1 MSWVG
6 SNVPRVEDTAL
17 LTGAGRFIDDMHL
30 PDMLQAAVV
39 RSPYAH
45 ARITGVDVSAA
56 LDLPGVH
63 AVLTHAD
70 LPEALRA
77 PLPLLVP
84 NPAIRYPV
92 MQHALA
98 KDAVHFV
105 GEAIALVLAD
115 DRYIAEDAAE
125 LVFVDYEP
133 LPVAGDV
140 RAAVSDGTPVAH
152 EGQPDNIAAE
162 FTVGYGEV
170 DEAFARAARVFR
182 EDLLQ
187 HRGAAHPM
195 ECRAVLAAIDT
206 LSDTLTLW
214 ANTQAPHQLRDVYC
228 RMTGAADDRVRV
240 VAPNTGGGF
249 GSKVQAYP
257 EHIAVAAA
265 ALLTK
270 RPVKYIE
277 DRREHFLSTH
287 QERDQRWQVEIAV
300 DGDGKILG
308 VRGDLLH
315 DSGAYLPWGVITPF
329 ISATTMPGPYVIP
342 AYRMKVTCVFTNKV
356 ATTPV
361 RGAGRPQAAF
371 AMERLMDRAA
381 RELGLDPAEIR
392 RRNYI
397 PPDRMPYAV
406 GLTFRDGSPVI
417 YDSGDYPAC
426 QRMALDRARYDA
438 FRAGQAALR
447 EQGRYVGIGIAS
459 YIEGTGLGPF
469 EGATVQVTPGGQV
482 LARIGSS
489 DQGQGHR
496 TMFAQIV
503 ADQLGARPED
513 VTVTVGDS
521 GGVAYGIGTF
531 ASRVAANAG
540 PSAHAAAGKV
550 REKAIKIASHLLEAA
565 EEDLDLADGRVF
577 VKGVPDMAKSL
588 GEIAAFANGM
598 PGFSM
603 PAGITVGLQ
612 DTSYFTPERS
622 TYANGCHVAV
632 VEVDIETGGV
642 TILRYV
648 TAHDCGTIIN
658 TMMVEGQVAGGVAHG
673 IGNALF
679 EWMRY
684 DDEGQPLTVNFG
696 EYLLPLAT
704 ETPRIEQVH
713 MESPTPLNPLGVK
726 GAGEGGTIPAAAAIA
741 SAVEDALSPFGVTI
755 AQVPMTPEYLLDLIE
770 KNTSEKNT

>member
-6 SNVPRVEDTAL
+6 SKVPRVEDPAL
-17 LTGAGRFIDDMHL
+17 LRGEGRFVDDIHL
-30 PDMLQAAVV
+30 PGMLQAAFV

-45 ARITGVDVSAA
+45 ARIGGIDAAAA
-56 LDLPGVH
+56 LAIPGVH

-70 LPEALRA
+70 LPATLQA

-92 MQHALA
+92 MQHVLA

-105 GEAIALVLAD
+105 GEAIAMVLAD

-125 LVFVDYEP
+125 QVIVDYAP
-133 LPVAGDV
+133 LPAASDFRKAAATGAPAAHAGRQDNVA
-140 RAAVSDGTPVAH
+140 AAFA
-152 EGQPDNIAAE
+152 
-162 FTVGYGEV
+162 VGYGDV
-170 DEAFARAARVFR
+170 DHAFARAAHVFK
-182 EDLLQ
+182 EELFQ

-195 ECRAVLAAIDT
+195 ECRAMLAATDALT
-206 LSDTLTLW
+206 DTLTIW

-228 RMTGAADDRVRV
+228 RMTGVAGDRVRV
-240 VAPNTGGGF
+240 IAPNTGGGF

-257 EHIAVAAA
+257 EHIATAAA
-265 ALLTK
+265 ALLAR

-287 QERDQRWQVEIAV
+287 QERDQLWQVEIAV
-300 DGDGKILG
+300 DGDGKIQG

-315 DSGAYLPWGVITPF
+315 DSGAYLPWGIITPF

-342 AYRMKVTCVFTNKV
+342 AYRMKVSCIFTNKV

-361 RGAGRPQAAF
+361 RGAGRPQAVF
-371 AMERLMDRAA
+371 AMERLMDRVA
-381 RELGLDPAEIR
+381 RELGIDPAEVR
-392 RRNYI
+392 RRNYV
-397 PPDRMPYAV
+397 PADRMPYAV

-426 QRMALDRARYDA
+426 QQLALDRARYDA
-438 FRAGQAALR
+438 FRTEQATLR
-447 EQGRYVGIGIAS
+447 AKGRHVGIGIAS

-469 EGATVQVTPGGQV
+469 EGATVQVTPGGQI
-482 LARIGSS
+482 LARVGSS

-503 ADQLGARPED
+503 ADRLGVRPD
-513 VTVTVGDS
+513 QVSVTVGDS

-540 PSAHAAAGKV
+540 PSAHLAAGKV

-577 VKGVPDMAKSL
+577 VKGVPEVGKTL
-588 GEIAAFANGM
+588 GEVAAFANGM

-603 PAGITVGLQ
+603 PPGITVGLE
-612 DTSYFTPERS
+612 DTSYFTPQRS

-642 TILRYV
+642 KILRYF

-684 DDEGQPLTVNFG
+684 DDAGQPLTVNFG

-704 ETPRIEQVH
+704 ETPRIEQAH
-713 MESPTPLNPLGVK
+713 MQTPTPLNPLGVK

-741 SAVEDALSPFGVTI
+741 SAIDDALRPFGVKIT
-755 AQVPMTPEYLLDLIE
+755 QVPVTPEYLLDLIH
-770 KNTSEKNT
+770 KKS

>member
-1 MSWVG
+1 
-6 SNVPRVEDTAL
+6 E
-17 LTGAGRFIDDMHL
+17 
-30 PDMLQAAVV
+30 
-39 RSPYAH
+39 
-45 ARITGVDVSAA
+45 
-56 LDLPGVH
+56 
-63 AVLTHAD
+63 
-70 LPEALRA
+70 
-77 PLPLLVP
+77 
-84 NPAIRYPV
+84 
-92 MQHALA
+92 
-98 KDAVHFV
+98 
-105 GEAIALVLAD
+105 
-115 DRYIAEDAAE
+115 E
-125 LVFVDYEP
+125 LF
-133 LPVAGDV
+133 
-140 RAAVSDGTPVAH
+140 
-152 EGQPDNIAAE
+152 
-162 FTVGYGEV
+162 
-170 DEAFARAARVFR
+170 
-182 EDLLQ
+182 Q

-195 ECRAVLAAIDT
+195 ECRAMLAHQ
-206 LSDTLTLW
+206 DTLTDTLTIW

-240 VAPNTGGGF
+240 IAPNTGGGF

-257 EHIAVAAA
+257 EHIATAAA

-287 QERDQRWQVEIAV
+287 QERDQLWMVEIAV
-300 DGDGKILG
+300 DGDGKVLG
-308 VRGDLLH
+308 VRGDLMH

-342 AYRMKVTCVFTNKV
+342 AYRMKVTCIFTNKV

-371 AMERLMDRAA
+371 AMERLMDRVA
-381 RELGLDPAEIR
+381 RELGLDPAEVR
-392 RRNYI
+392 RRNYV
-397 PPDRMPYAV
+397 PADKMPYAV
-406 GLTFRDGSPVI
+406 GLTFRDGSPVV

-426 QRMALDRARYDA
+426 QQLALDRAGYDG
-438 FRAGQAALR
+438 FRAEQASAR
-447 EQGRYVGIGIAS
+447 AEGRYLGIGIGS

-469 EGATVQVTPGGQV
+469 EGATVQVTPGGQI

-496 TMFAQIV
+496 TMFSQIV
-503 ADQLGARPED
+503 ADRLGVGPEK

-521 GGVAYGIGTF
+521 DGVAYGIGTF

-540 PSAHAAAGKV
+540 SSAHVAAGKV

-565 EEDLDLADGRVF
+565 EEDLDLGDGRVF
-577 VKGVPDMAKSL
+577 VKGVPEVGKTL

-603 PAGITVGLQ
+603 PAGITVGLG
-612 DTSYFTPERS
+612 DTSYFTPQRS

-632 VEVDIETGGV
+632 VEIDVETGSV
-642 TILRYV
+642 NILRYI

-658 TMMVEGQVAGGVAHG
+658 TMMVEGQVAGGVVHG

-684 DDEGQPLTVNFG
+684 DDDGQPLTVNFG

-704 ETPRIEQVH
+704 ETPRIEQAH
-713 MESPTPLNPLGVK
+713 MQTPTPLNPLGVK

-741 SAVEDALSPFGVTI
+741 GAIDDALRPFGVKIT
-755 AQVPMTPEYLLDLIE
+755 QVPVTPEYLLDLIH
-770 KNTSEKNT
+770 KKS

>member
-6 SNVPRVEDTAL
+6 SKVTRVEDPAL
-17 LTGAGRFIDDMHL
+17 LRGEGRFVDDIHL
-30 PDMLQAAVV
+30 PGMLQAAFV
-39 RSPYAH
+39 RSSYAH
-45 ARITGVDVSAA
+45 ARIGGIDAAAA
-56 LDLPGVH
+56 LAMPGVH
-63 AVLTHAD
+63 AVLAHAD

-84 NPAIRYPV
+84 NTAIRYPV
-92 MQHALA
+92 MQHVLA

-105 GEAIALVLAD
+105 GEAVAMVLAD

-125 LVFVDYEP
+125 RVVVDYEP
-133 LPVAGDV
+133 LPAASDFRKASAAG
-140 RAAVSDGTPVAH
+140 APVAH
-152 EGQPDNIAAE
+152 AERPDNTAAA
-162 FTVGYGEV
+162 FSVGYGEIDPAFGHATHV
-170 DEAFARAARVFR
+170 FKEALF
-182 EDLLQ
+182 Q

-195 ECRAVLAAIDT
+195 ECRAMLAVQ
-206 LSDTLTLW
+206 DTLTGTLTIW
-214 ANTQAPHQLRDVYC
+214 ANTQAPHQLRDVFC
-228 RMTGAADDRVRV
+228 RMTGTPDDRVRV

-257 EHIAVAAA
+257 EHIATAAA

-287 QERDQRWQVEIAV
+287 QERDQHWQVEIAV

-308 VRGDLLH
+308 VRGSLLH
-315 DSGAYLPWGVITPF
+315 DSGAYLPWGIITPF
-329 ISATTMPGPYVIP
+329 ISATTVPGPYVVP
-342 AYRMKVTCVFTNKV
+342 AYRLNVTCVFTNKV

-371 AMERLMDRAA
+371 AMERLMDRVA
-381 RELGLDPAEIR
+381 RELRLDPAEVR
-392 RRNYI
+392 RRNYV
-397 PPDRMPYAV
+397 PADRMPYAV
-406 GLTFRDGSPVI
+406 GLTFRDGSPVV

-426 QRMALDRARYDA
+426 QQMALDRANYDA
-438 FRAGQAALR
+438 FRAEQAAQR
-447 EQGRYVGIGIAS
+447 ENGRYIGIGIAS
-459 YIEGTGLGPF
+459 YVEGTGLGPF
-469 EGATVQVTPGGQV
+469 EGAAVQVTPGGQI

-503 ADQLGARPED
+503 ADRLGVRPD
-513 VTVTVGDS
+513 QVTVSVGDS

-540 PSAHAAAGKV
+540 SSAHVAAGKV

-577 VKGVPDMAKSL
+577 VKGVPEVGKTL
-588 GEIAAFANGM
+588 GEVAAFANGM
-598 PGFSM
+598 PGFSL
-603 PAGITVGLQ
+603 PPGITVGLEH
-612 DTSYFTPERS
+612 TSYFTPQRS

-632 VEVDIETGGV
+632 VEVDTETGGV

-648 TAHDCGTIIN
+648 AAHDCGTIVN

-673 IGNALF
+673 IGNALY

-704 ETPRIEQVH
+704 ETPRIEQAH
-713 MESPTPLNPLGVK
+713 MQSPTPLNPLGVK

-741 SAVEDALSPFGVTI
+741 SAIDDALRPFGVKIT
-755 AQVPMTPEYLLDLIE
+755 QVPVTPEYLLDLID
-770 KNTSEKNT
+770 KKP

>member
-6 SNVPRVEDTAL
+6 SRVTRVEDPAL
-17 LTGAGRFIDDMHL
+17 LKGEGRFVDDIHL
-30 PDMLQAAVV
+30 PGMLQAAVV
-39 RSPYAH
+39 RSPFAH
-45 ARITGVDVSAA
+45 ARIAGIDASAA
-56 LDLPGVH
+56 LAIPGVH
-63 AVLTHAD
+63 AVVTHAD
-70 LPEALRA
+70 LPEAFRQ

-92 MQHALA
+92 MQHVLA

-105 GEAIALVLAD
+105 GETVALVLAD
-115 DRYIAEDAAE
+115 DRYIAEDGVD
-125 LVFVDYEP
+125 LVVVDYEP
-133 LPVAGDV
+133 LPAASDFRKAATAGAPAAHAG
-140 RAAVSDGTPVAH
+140 RA
-152 EGQPDNIAAE
+152 DNIAAE
-162 FTVGYGEV
+162 FAVGYGEA
-170 DEAFARAARVFR
+170 DQAFARAAHVFK
-182 EDLLQ
+182 EELFQ

-195 ECRAVLAAIDT
+195 ECRAMLAHQ
-206 LSDTLTLW
+206 DTLTGTLTIW

-240 VAPNTGGGF
+240 IAPNTGGGF

-257 EHIAVAAA
+257 EHIATAAA

-287 QERDQRWQVEIAV
+287 QERDQLWTVEIAV
-300 DGDGKILG
+300 DGDGKVLG
-308 VRGDLLH
+308 VRGDLMH

-342 AYRMKVTCVFTNKV
+342 AYRINVTCIFTNKV

-371 AMERLMDRAA
+371 AMERLMDRVA
-381 RELGLDPAEIR
+381 RELSLDPAEVR
-392 RRNYI
+392 RRNYV
-397 PPDRMPYAV
+397 PADRMPYAV
-406 GLTFRDGSPVI
+406 GLTFRDGSPVV

-426 QRMALDRARYDA
+426 QQLALDRAGYDDFGA
-438 FRAGQAALR
+438 EQASARA
-447 EQGRYVGIGIAS
+447 EGRYLGIGIGS

-469 EGATVQVTPGGQV
+469 EGATVQVTPGGQI

-503 ADQLGARPED
+503 AERLGVGPD
-513 VTVTVGDS
+513 KVTVTVGDS

-531 ASRVAANAG
+531 ASRVAVNAG
-540 PSAHAAAGKV
+540 SSAHVAAGKV

-565 EEDLDLADGRVF
+565 EEDLDLGDGRVF
-577 VKGVPDMAKSL
+577 VKGVPEVGKTL

-603 PAGITVGLQ
+603 PAGITVGLE
-612 DTSYFTPERS
+612 DTSYFTPQRS

-632 VEVDIETGGV
+632 VEVDVETGGV
-642 TILRYV
+642 KILRYV
-648 TAHDCGTIIN
+648 TAHDCGKIIN
-658 TMMVEGQVAGGVAHG
+658 TMMVEGQVAGGVVHG

-684 DDEGQPLTVNFG
+684 DDDGQPLTVNFG

-704 ETPRIEQVH
+704 ETPRIEQAH
-713 MESPTPLNPLGVK
+713 MQTPTPLNPLGVK

-741 SAVEDALSPFGVTI
+741 GAIDDALRPFGVKIT
-755 AQVPMTPEYLLDLIE
+755 QVPVTPEYLLDLIH
-770 KNTSEKNT
+770 KKS

>member
-6 SNVPRVEDTAL
+6 SKVARVEDPAL
-17 LTGAGRFIDDMHL
+17 LKGEGKFVDDMHL
-30 PDMLQAAVV
+30 PGMLQAAFV

-45 ARITGVDVSAA
+45 AQIAGIDASATLA
-56 LDLPGVH
+56 MPGVH
-63 AVLTHAD
+63 AVLTHVD
-70 LPEALRA
+70 LPEALQA
-77 PLPLLVP
+77 PMPLLVP

-92 MQHALA
+92 MQYVLA

-105 GEAIALVLAD
+105 GEAVALVLAD

-125 LVFVDYEP
+125 QVIVDYAP
-133 LPVAGDV
+133 LPAASDFRKAARAGV
-140 RAAVSDGTPVAH
+140 PTAH
-152 EGQPDNIAAE
+152 AGRPDNIAAV
-162 FTVGYGEV
+162 FTVGYGDV
-170 DEAFARAARVFR
+170 DTVFAGAAHVFT
-182 EDLLQ
+182 EELLQ
-187 HRGAAHPM
+187 HRGAGHPM
-195 ECRAVLAAIDT
+195 ECRAILAAQDP
-206 LSDTLTLW
+206 LSDTLMLW
-214 ANTQAPHQLRDVYC
+214 ANTQSPHQLRDVYC
-228 RMTGAADDRVRV
+228 RMTGTADDRVRV

-265 ALLTK
+265 ALSTK

-287 QERDQRWQVEIAV
+287 QERDQFWQVEVAV
-300 DGDGKILG
+300 DGTGKVLG
-308 VRGDLLH
+308 IRGSLLY

-329 ISATTMPGPYVIP
+329 ISATTTPGPYVIP
-342 AYRMKVTCVFTNKV
+342 AYRMNVTCIFTNKV

-361 RGAGRPQAAF
+361 RGAGRPQAVF
-371 AMERLMDRAA
+371 AMERLMDRVA
-381 RELGLDPAEIR
+381 RELGLDPAEVR

-397 PPDRMPYAV
+397 PSNRMPYAV
-406 GLTFRDGSPVI
+406 GLTFRDGSPVV

-426 QRMALDRARYDA
+426 QQLALDRAQYGA
-438 FRAGQAALR
+438 FRAEQAALR
-447 EQGRYVGIGIAS
+447 AQGRHVGIGIAS
-459 YIEGTGLGPF
+459 YVEGTGLGPF
-469 EGATVQVTPGGQV
+469 EGATVQVTPAGHILVRVG
-482 LARIGSS
+482 AS
-489 DQGQGHR
+489 DQGQGMR
-496 TMFAQIV
+496 TMFALIV
-503 ADQLGARPED
+503 ADRLGVEPD
-513 VTVTVGDS
+513 KVTVSIGDT

-531 ASRVAANAG
+531 ASRVTANAG

-550 REKAIKIASHLLEAA
+550 RQKAIKIAAHLLEAA
-565 EEDLDLADGRVF
+565 EEDLDVANGRVF
-577 VKGVPDMAKSL
+577 VKGVPDIGKSL

-603 PAGITVGLQ
+603 PAGITAGLE

-648 TAHDCGTIIN
+648 TAHDCGTIVN
-658 TMMVEGQVAGGVAHG
+658 TMMVEGQVMGGVAHG

-684 DDEGQPLTVNFG
+684 DDDGQPLTVNFG

-704 ETPRIEQVH
+704 ETPRVEQVH
-713 MESPTPLNPLGVK
+713 MQSPTPLNPLGVK

-741 SAVEDALSPFGVTI
+741 SAIDDALRPFGVKIT
-755 AQVPMTPEYLLDLIE
+755 QVPVTPECLLDLIE
-770 KNTSEKNT
+770 KKS

>member
-6 SNVPRVEDTAL
+6 SKVARLEDPAL
-17 LTGAGRFIDDMHL
+17 LRGEGRFVDDIHL
-30 PDMLQAAVV
+30 PGMLQAAFV

-45 ARITGVDVSAA
+45 ARINGIDISAA
-56 LDLPGVH
+56 LAMPGVH

-70 LPEALRA
+70 LPNALQA

-92 MQHALA
+92 TQHVLA
-98 KDAVHFV
+98 KEAAHFV
-105 GEAIALVLAD
+105 GEAVAMVLAD

-125 LVFVDYEP
+125 QVIVDYAP
-133 LPVAGDV
+133 LP
-140 RAAVSDGTPVAH
+140 AASDFRKAAAADAAAAH
-152 EGQPDNIAAE
+152 EGRADNTAAD

-170 DEAFARAARVFR
+170 DQAFARAAHVFK

-195 ECRAVLAAIDT
+195 ECRAVLAATDA
-206 LSDTLTLW
+206 LGGTLTIW

-228 RMTGAADDRVRV
+228 RMTGTADDRVRV
-240 VAPNTGGGF
+240 IAPNTGGGF
-249 GSKVQAYP
+249 GSKVQTYP
-257 EHIAVAAA
+257 EHIATAAA
-265 ALLTK
+265 ALLAK

-287 QERDQRWQVEIAV
+287 QERDQRWQVEVAV
-300 DGDGKILG
+300 DADGKVLG
-308 VRGDLLH
+308 VRGDMLH
-315 DSGAYLPWGVITPF
+315 DSGAYLPWGIITPF

-342 AYRMKVTCVFTNKV
+342 AYRMKVRCVFTNKV

-361 RGAGRPQAAF
+361 RGAGRPQAVF
-371 AMERLMDRAA
+371 AMERLMDRVA
-381 RELGLDPAEIR
+381 RELGLDPAEVR
-392 RRNYI
+392 RRNYV
-397 PPDRMPYAV
+397 PADRMPYAV

-426 QRMALDRARYDA
+426 QQMALDKANYDA
-438 FRAGQAALR
+438 FRAGQDALR
-447 EQGRYVGIGIAS
+447 AQGRYVGIGIAA

-469 EGATVQVTPGGQV
+469 EGATVQVTPGGQI

-503 ADQLGARPED
+503 ADRLGVRPD
-513 VTVTVGDS
+513 QVAVTVGDT

-540 PSAHAAAGKV
+540 PSAHIAAGKV
-550 REKAIKIASHLLEAA
+550 REKAIKIAAHLLEAA

-577 VKGVPDMAKSL
+577 VKGVPDVGKTL
-588 GEIAAFANGM
+588 GEVAAFANGM

-603 PAGITVGLQ
+603 PPGVTPGLE
-612 DTSYFTPERS
+612 DTSYFTPQRS
-622 TYANGCHVAV
+622 TYPNGCHVAV
-632 VEVDIETGGV
+632 VEVDVETGGV

-658 TMMVEGQVAGGVAHG
+658 TMIVEGQVMGGVAHG
-673 IGNALF
+673 IGNALY

-684 DDEGQPLTVNFG
+684 DDDGQPLTVNFG

-704 ETPRIEQVH
+704 ETPRVEQTH
-713 MESPTPLNPLGVK
+713 MQSPTPLNPLGVK

-741 SAVEDALSPFGVTI
+741 SAIDDALRPFGVKIT
-755 AQVPMTPEYLLDLIE
+755 QVPVTPEHLLDLID
-770 KNTSEKNT
+770 KKP

>member
-6 SNVPRVEDTAL
+6 SRVTRVEDPAL
-17 LTGAGRFIDDMHL
+17 LKGEGRFVDDIHL
-30 PDMLQAAVV
+30 PGMLQAAVV
-39 RSPYAH
+39 RSPFAH
-45 ARITGVDVSAA
+45 ARIAGIDAAAA
-56 LDLPGVH
+56 LAIPGVR
-63 AVLTHAD
+63 AVITHAD
-70 LPEALRA
+70 LPESLRR

-92 MQHALA
+92 MQHVLA

-105 GEAIALVLAD
+105 GEAVALVLAD
-115 DRYIAEDAAE
+115 DRYIAEDAVD
-125 LVFVDYEP
+125 LVIVDYEP
-133 LPVAGDV
+133 LPAASDFRKAAAAGV
-140 RAAVSDGTPVAH
+140 PAAHAGR
-152 EGQPDNIAAE
+152 PDNIAAE
-162 FTVGYGEV
+162 FAIGYGEA
-170 DEAFARAARVFR
+170 DQAFTRAAHVFK
-182 EDLLQ
+182 EELFQ

-195 ECRAVLAAIDT
+195 ECRAMLAHQ
-206 LSDTLTLW
+206 DTLTDTLTIW

-228 RMTGAADDRVRV
+228 RMTGAADDKVRV
-240 VAPNTGGGF
+240 IAPNTGGGF

-257 EHIAVAAA
+257 EHIATAAA
-265 ALLTK
+265 AMLTK

-287 QERDQRWQVEIAV
+287 QERDQLWAVEIAV
-300 DGDGKILG
+300 DGDGKVLG
-308 VRGDLLH
+308 VRGNLMH

-329 ISATTMPGPYVIP
+329 ISATTMPGPYVVP
-342 AYRMKVTCVFTNKV
+342 AYRMKVTCIFTNKV

-371 AMERLMDRAA
+371 AMERLMDRVA
-381 RELGLDPAEIR
+381 RELGLDPAEVR
-392 RRNYI
+392 RRNYV
-397 PPDRMPYAV
+397 PANRMPYAV
-406 GLTFRDGSPVI
+406 GLTFRDGSPVV

-426 QRMALDRARYDA
+426 QKLALDRARYGD
-438 FRAGQAALR
+438 FRAEQAALR
-447 EQGRYVGIGIAS
+447 AKGRYVGIGIGS

-469 EGATVQVTPGGQV
+469 EGATVQVTPGGQI
-482 LARIGSS
+482 LARVGSP

-503 ADQLGARPED
+503 ADRLGVDPD
-513 VTVTVGDS
+513 KVTVTVGDS

-540 PSAHAAAGKV
+540 SSAHVAAGKV

-577 VKGVPDMAKSL
+577 VKGVPEIGKTL

-603 PAGITVGLQ
+603 PAGITVGLE
-612 DTSYFTPERS
+612 DTTYFTPQRS
-622 TYANGCHVAV
+622 TYANGCHVVV
-632 VEVDIETGGV
+632 VEVDVETGGV
-642 TILRYV
+642 KILRYV

-658 TMMVEGQVAGGVAHG
+658 AMMVEGQVAGGVVHG

-684 DDEGQPLTVNFG
+684 DDDGQPLTVNFG

-704 ETPRIEQVH
+704 ETPRIEQAH
-713 MESPTPLNPLGVK
+713 MQTPTPLNPLGVK

-741 SAVEDALSPFGVTI
+741 GAIDDALRPFGVKITR
-755 AQVPMTPEYLLDLIE
+755 VPVTPEYLLDLIH
-770 KNTSEKNT
+770 KKS